1 MAGSFEPNE
10 RPKSVFIS
18 TFNNGKVPQTR
29 TPSFNNVICENSNN
43 FTTESDPAS
52 AVFAA
57 GEGTLSKGIL
67 AIEGNLAGRHFDD
80 IIVDTGSAVS
90 LISTSLWD
98 QLHEKFTCTHVKSK
112 YVVANGTPLTVEG
125 ST

>member
-1 MAGSFEPNE
+1 MAGSVEPNE
-10 RPKSVFIS
+10 RQKSVFMS

-29 TPSFNNVICENSNN
+29 TLSFNYVICENSNG

-67 AIEGNLAGRHFDD
+67 AIEGNLACRHFDD

-98 QLHEKFTCTHVKSK
+98 QLHEKFTLLMLNQSM
-112 YVVANGTPLTVEG
+112 
-125 ST
+125 